1 MKKHTLYALITVCIW
16 STLAAVVKL
25 QLTQVPNLQA
35 LAVSS
40 YIAAAF
46 LLLLNLM
53 QGKGVRLR
61 QLKGKDYAVMG
72 GLGFLGLFLYSALY
86 YYGLGTLSSQEA
98 CILNYLWPI
107 MLVLFSC
114 PVLKEKMSLWKGAAL
129 LCSFL
134 GIVILSAGGL
144 GGTLDVGGAA
154 ACIVA
159 AACYGLFSVLNKQRS
174 YDQGISMM
182 VFWLVTALC
191 STALG
196 LFTENWVPLGFGQW
210 LGMLWMGVVVNAVAY
225 LLWALALEG
234 AENTAAVAEQ
244 GTGKV
249 PFCGGIGAL
258 DLRIQRVDHRARI
271 ARAEHHGL
279 VGHLD
284 VHVHIHRL
292 DLKVKIT
299 LLRGF
304 GSGESL
310 CAKAEAAV
318 EPHGGSNAH
327 LVVGQR
333 LLADHF
339 EEGRRF
345 NVDKVGQRR
354 LVFVLEDALNIG

>member
-1 MKKHTLYALITVCIW
+1 MKKHTLYALVTVCIW

-46 LLLLNLM
+46 LLLLNLI
-53 QGKGVRLR
+53 QGKGVQLR
-61 QLKGKDYAVMG
+61 QLKRKDYAVMG

-129 LCSFL
+129 LCSFF

-144 GGTLDVGGAA
+144 SSGGTLDVGGAA

-191 STALG
+191 STVLG
-196 LFTENWVPLGFGQW
+196 LFTEQWVPLGFGQW

-234 AENTAAVAEQ
+234 AENTAAVANMAFL
-244 GTGKV
+244 T
-249 PFCGGIGAL
+249 PFLSLLVSALLLKERITLRAVLALVFIVGGIL
-258 DLRIQRVDHRARI
+258 LQK
-271 ARAEHHGL
+271 L
-279 VGHLD
+279 V
-284 VHVHIHRL
+284 
-292 DLKVKIT
+292 
-299 LLRGF
+299 
-304 GSGESL
+304 
-310 CAKAEAAV
+310 
-318 EPHGGSNAH
+318 
-327 LVVGQR
+327 
-333 LLADHF
+333 
-339 EEGRRF
+339 EGR
-345 NVDKVGQRR
+345 KSAS
-354 LVFVLEDALNIG
+354 ETK